1 MEFAVVGWPEA
12 DPTLDLDHRR
22 FAYAGKFVM
31 STTGKA
37 VARDAGTLVGAVA
50 FDADRTDP
58 ETLRLRYVTVRDDRR
73 GEAIGP
79 RLCAFVVDR
88 ARERGYERA
97 RIAVNNPFA
106 YEALYKAGFGYT
118 GERTGLAELVLE
130 RPSPRSPNAY
140 REGMAVYADR
150 DLDEPAASFAADRC
164 DGDPPP
170 LLDGVDPGVVAE
182 GTGGTG
188 PGTEGAGSDTDGTTG
203 DEAVREDHG

>member
-1 MEFAVVGWPEA
+1 MEFAVVGWSESG
-12 DPTLDLDHRR
+12 PTLDLDHRR

-37 VARDAGTLVGAVA
+37 VARDDGALVGAVA
-50 FDADRTDP
+50 FDEDRTDP
-58 ETLRLRYVTVRDDRR
+58 DVLRLRYVTVRDDRR

-79 RLCAFVVDR
+79 RLCAFVVRR
-88 ARERGYERA
+88 ARDRGYDRA

-118 GERTGLAELVLE
+118 GEQTGLAELVLE
-130 RPSPRSPNAY
+130 HPAARDPPAY

-150 DLDEPAASFAADRC
+150 DGNEAATAFAADRA

-170 LLDGVDPGVVAE
+170 LLDGVDPDAR
-182 GTGGTG
+182 
-188 PGTEGAGSDTDGTTG
+188 A
-203 DEAVREDHG
+203 